1 MEREPNHSE
10 KQKAKWEELVEGP
23 SPAELSVDTAEQV
36 DIESSIEDGEEIAS
50 PEWVHKFLERFWE
63 QKKAEA
69 PGYAEQEADGIM
81 VLDKQFIKRRQVV
94 KAEGGEM
101 SEKEFLVWERDY
113 SESWKRLQGHLRDG
127 ELYSMEDEADVES
140 AMFFT
145 KDEATL
151 HETIEAQAGAYYRDR
166 ARALREAIRA
176 SDDPHKEE
184 DEDVL
189 YGFFAAVSRHLD
201 YKYMTPEDIRL
212 SYGKDYHEYDQDRTF
227 AHNNAIRQLNKLN
240 DLARKYGTTP
250 FTPRQFW
257 TSEKKDQTPAV
268 SKRMRYDRDVVEEYY
283 AIAFSEEV
291 AKRDRLLARA
301 LRGY

>member
-1 MEREPNHSE
+1 
-10 KQKAKWEELVEGP
+10 
-23 SPAELSVDTAEQV
+23 
-36 DIESSIEDGEEIAS
+36 
-50 PEWVHKFLERFWE
+50 
-63 QKKAEA
+63 
-69 PGYAEQEADGIM
+69 
-81 VLDKQFIKRRQVV
+81 
-94 KAEGGEM
+94 
-101 SEKEFLVWERDY
+101 
-113 SESWKRLQGHLRDG
+113 
-127 ELYSMEDEADVES
+127 MEDEADVES

>member
-10 KQKAKWEELVEGP
+10 KQKAKWEELAEGP

-36 DIESSIEDGEEIAS
+36 DIESSVKDGEEIAS

-63 QKKAEA
+63 QNKAEA
-69 PGYAEQEADGIM
+69 PGYAEQEADSIK
-81 VLDKQFIKRRQVV
+81 VLDKQFIERRQVI

-212 SYGKDYHEYDQDRTF
+212 DYGKDYHEYDQD
-227 AHNNAIRQLNKLN
+227 
-240 DLARKYGTTP
+240 DLARKYETTP

-283 AIAFSEEV
+283 AIAFSDEV
-291 AKRDRLLARA
+291 TKRDRLLARA